1 MISPRAIHYISK
13 FQHISLYV
21 NAIPGTTNNLPWPHQ
36 HLRLFSPEEN
46 ADKNFSCKAK
56 NLIDSL
62 QKPGLGADPCPVILI
77 FWSLLRSAY
86 LGHGKEQSNTI

>member
-21 NAIPGTTNNLPWPHQ
+21 NAIP
-36 HLRLFSPEEN
+36 LFSPEEN